1 MRGLFG
7 RPHRVGT
14 QERALFGRGAQRILA
29 VAAAIMLVLG
39 LVLTGFYYW
48 APHAALRM
56 TTGVPGTP
64 AEKFVGAFVSVA
76 TAHYPRL
83 RIDLVP
89 VNSFSE
95 SSKAMEDGKVN
106 VAIVRTDIAPP
117 TNGATVAILRRD
129 AVAIVVE
136 AGSPVKTAA
145 DLVGRTI
152 AIPQSLVQE
161 DNSRLL
167 DSLLA
172 YFDISPDKVKRVFM
186 PVADIGPAVFHKHV
200 AAVLAVGP
208 IGPGE
213 AVNVVA
219 SIAKATRR
227 APKILAFDEADA
239 IVKRFPGF
247 ESIDIPAGAFKGR
260 PETPDDTVTSL
271 AVTYRVVVP
280 QTMLNVV
287 AGLIGKS
294 IMDTKA
300 KLMTSLPLV
309 SQIEAPDPD
318 DKSPILPVHSGV
330 ANYVS
335 SGDQSFM
342 DSLQQY
348 FYIVGIPLSFL
359 GSLGDVIV
367 GQLHGRKQ
375 DNIQSK
381 VYQLLVF
388 ADAARD
394 ADANELD
401 KVESEI
407 NTFVGGYVNKL
418 TEDAGEPAHVP
429 ISALA
434 IDHVRRA
441 IDRRR
446 MDLRNGT
453 GPAPVE
459 AKQATPVAE

>member
-1 MRGLFG
+1 LFG
-7 RPHRVGT
+7 RR
-14 QERALFGRGAQRILA
+14 AQRFFAVMAGVMLA
-29 VAAAIMLVLG
+29 LG
-39 LVLTGFYYW
+39 LVLSALYLW
-48 APHAALRM
+48 SPHATLRM
-56 TTGVPGTP
+56 TTGFPGT
-64 AEKFVGAFVSVA
+64 AAQKFVSAFVAGAS
-76 TAHYPRL
+76 AHYARL
-83 RIDLVP
+83 RIELVP
-89 VNSFSE
+89 VNSFAE
-95 SSKAMEDGKVN
+95 SSKAMENGKVDI
-106 VAIVRTDIAPP
+106 AIVRTDIAPP

-129 AVAIVVE
+129 AVAIVVAAE
-136 AGSPVKTAA
+136 SPVKTAA
-145 DLVGRTI
+145 DLAGRTI

-167 DSLLA
+167 DSILA
-172 YFDISPDKVKRVFM
+172 YFDVAPDEVKRVFL
-186 PVADIGPAVFHKHV
+186 PAAEIGPAILHKHV
-200 AAVLAVGP
+200 AAALAVGP

-227 APKILAFDEADA
+227 APKILAIDEADA

-247 ESIDIPAGAFKGR
+247 ESLDIPAGAFRGR

-294 IMDTKA
+294 ILDTKE

-309 SQIEAPDPD
+309 AQIEAPDPD
-318 DKSPILPVHSGV
+318 DKSPILQVHSGV
-330 ANYVS
+330 ANYFS
-335 SGDQSFM
+335 SGDESFL

-359 GSLGDVIV
+359 GSLGAVIF
-367 GQLHGRKQ
+367 GQWHSKKQ
-375 DNIQSK
+375 DDIQQQ

-388 ADAARD
+388 ADAARE
-394 ADANELD
+394 ADSAELD
-401 KVESEI
+401 RVEGEFDK
-407 NTFVGGYVNKL
+407 FVGGYVNQL
-418 TEDAGEPAHVP
+418 TKDIVEPAHVP

-446 MDLRNGT
+446 IDLKNGRDPS
-453 GPAPVE
+453 GPAPV
-459 AKQATPVAE
+459 AAHVASPQ